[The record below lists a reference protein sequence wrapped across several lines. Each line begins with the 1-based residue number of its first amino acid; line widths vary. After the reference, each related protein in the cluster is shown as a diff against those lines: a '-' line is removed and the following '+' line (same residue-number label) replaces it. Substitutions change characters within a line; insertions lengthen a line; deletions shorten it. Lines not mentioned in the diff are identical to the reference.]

1 MSHMHFVTAQCHN
14 VTISQYHNVTMSQCH
29 NVTMSQCHN
38 ITMSQYHNV
47 TISQCRNVTMSPV
60 HRYQQWTASQQC
72 WLHIP
77 SGGKSEP
84 SSKYF
89 HIDPFLT
96 LVCNIAY
103 CNAEDICICCQL
115 CCRPEN
121 PPSRAVQDL
130 LIRSNFV
137 PQQPEIFHLAED
149 CVSYQG
155 IWRRTHVY
163 VYIYVYVYV
172 SYQGIWRG
180 LNVWRWR
187 GGSLGLDR
195 E

>member
-1 MSHMHFVTAQCHN
+1 
-14 VTISQYHNVTMSQCH
+14 MSQCH

-103 CNAEDICICCQL
+103 CNAEDICIFCQL
-115 CCRPEN
+115 CCRPES
-121 PPSRAVQDL
+121 PPSPAVLDL
-130 LIRSNFV
+130 PIRSNFD

-149 CVSYQG
+149 CFLSRDMTAAQCFICFINVLSGWILEIMFPIQG
-155 IWRRTHVY
+155 YDGDSMFDDEEEALSDWTESRTMGRNSV
-163 VYIYVYVYV
+163 
-172 SYQGIWRG
+172 Q
-180 LNVWRWR
+180 VWN
-187 GGSLGLDR
+187 
-195 E
+195 